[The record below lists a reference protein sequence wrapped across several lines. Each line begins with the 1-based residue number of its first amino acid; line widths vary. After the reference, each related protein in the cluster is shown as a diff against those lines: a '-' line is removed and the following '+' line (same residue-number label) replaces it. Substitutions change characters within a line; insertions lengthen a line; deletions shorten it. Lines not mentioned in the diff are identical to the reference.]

1 MLTLK
6 LYVMTKIYVHKILSV
21 IFFFIAYATVS
32 LVTHL
37 SINCTDNYK
46 CDIHIIDYV
55 QIENSSSSDLMNST
69 GIQNG
74 KPQMLCTFELKF
86 HCIQTKHIR
95 GFGDMA
101 EGSMKSGVI
110 PFSHSSLS
118 QGTVVH
124 CTPHPNCGPEHE

>member
-6 LYVMTKIYVHKILSV
+6 LYVLTKIYVHRISV
-21 IFFFIAYATVS
+21 IFFFITYATVS

-74 KPQMLCTFELKF
+74 RPQMLCTFELKF
-86 HCIQTKHIR
+86 HCIQMKHIIR

-101 EGSMKSGVI
+101 EGSTKSGVI
-110 PFSHSSLS
+110 PFSHSSLA
-118 QGTVVH
+118 QGSMIH
-124 CTPHPNCGPEHE
+124 CTPHPNCDPEHE